1 MQKKK
6 YRGKKI
12 DTDTK
17 KISRMIEKKNFY
29 KKIGSDKNFTNITHL
44 DFYETYNFMYEAYN
58 KNKKIFIK
66 EVK

>member
-1 MQKKK
+1 MQRKNIEERKL
-6 YRGKKI
+6 I
-12 DTDTK
+12 PIQ
-17 KISRMIEKKNFY
+17 KISRMIEKKIFI
-29 KKIGSDKNFTNITHL
+29 KLGSDKNFTNITHL